1 MRVGLVVQKHVRHT
15 EEMCEQEFF
24 IMLRN
29 MNSLITTDKHND
41 MIHA

>member
-1 MRVGLVVQKHVRHT
+1 MRVDLVVQKHVRHT
-15 EEMCEQEFF
+15 EETYEQEFF

-29 MNSLITTDKHND
+29 MNNLITNDKQNG